1 MTTRLCTLPA
11 TQTAIQTT
19 RDMPN
24 TKQAK
29 KRMRQ
34 DEERRIANKSIASE
48 MKSTSKKVMQAETA
62 EAALAALP
70 EAMKKVD
77 KAAKKNLI
85 HANAAD
91 RRKSRLVRA
100 ANAK

>member
-1 MTTRLCTLPA
+1 
-11 TQTAIQTT
+11 
-19 RDMPN
+19 MPN

-34 DEERRIANKSIASE
+34 DEERRIANKSVSSE
-48 MKSTSKKVMQAETA
+48 MKSATKKVMQAETA

-70 EAMKKVD
+70 LAMKKVD
-77 KAAKKNLI
+77 KAAKANLI

-91 RRKSRLVRA
+91 RRKARLARA